1 MRLDLINR
9 VIDLQIRCNRMIDT
23 YGECDQETAD
33 ELERLVDSLTW
44 DESDELI
51 KQYDDLIWPH
61 KGS

>member
-9 VIDLQIRCNRMIDT
+9 VIDLQMKCNLMIDT
-23 YGECDQETAD
+23 YGECDHETAD

-51 KQYDDLIWPH
+51 KQYGEHLAP
-61 KGS
+61 

>member
-9 VIDLQIRCNRMIDT
+9 VIDLQIRCNNMIDT
-23 YGECDQETAD
+23 YGECDHETAD

-51 KQYDDLIWPH
+51 KQYGEHLAP
-61 KGS
+61 

>member
-9 VIDLQIRCNRMIDT
+9 VIDLQMKCNRMIDT
-23 YGECDQETAD
+23 YGECDYETAD

-51 KQYDDLIWPH
+51 KQYGERLAP
-61 KGS
+61 